1 MPSHVLSTIIACLD
15 ADSNPKKG
23 FPFKYSW
30 ESWAGI
36 IFFMEG
42 ITETVSNKGR
52 LLTETAGKEIT
63 LGVYTAVS
71 VTGEIVT
78 AVSCPNE
85 I

>member
-1 MPSHVLSTIIACLD
+1 
-15 ADSNPKKG
+15 
-23 FPFKYSW
+23 
-30 ESWAGI
+30 
-36 IFFMEG
+36 MEG

-52 LLTETAGKEIT
+52 LLTESAGKEIT